1 MKTFYKKRILVSL
14 FAIMAMISTTLV
26 MAGGGGFPTSPA
38 NTNVDDMESLQRGA
52 KVFSEYCLS
61 CHSAKFVR
69 FNRVATDLGM
79 SESDVMD
86 NLNNLGVKFGST
98 MTAVMTKEYA
108 KEAFGA
114 EPPDLSL
121 VARSRGADWLYTY
134 LTGFY
139 TDETKTTGHNNVIF
153 KDVGMPNVFWKQ
165 EGIKKAVYEEHDGHQ
180 VLVGTEIVEKGSM
193 PAEEFDTMIRDL
205 VNFLQYI
212 GEPNQSYRKS
222 LGYGVLIFLAIF
234 FGFAYAMKKDYWK
247 DVH

>member
-1 MKTFYKKRILVSL
+1 MKKTIMVLLLSTIAMMSTGLVLAS
-14 FAIMAMISTTLV
+14 S
-26 MAGGGGFPTSPA
+26 GGYPLA
-38 NTNVDDMESLQRGA
+38 AANVDVDDKASLQRGA
-52 KVFSEYCLS
+52 KVFTDYCLS

-79 SESDVMD
+79 TETQVMD
-86 NLNNLGVKFGST
+86 NLNHLGVKFGST
-98 MTAVMTKEYA
+98 MTVVMTDDYA

-114 EPPDLSL
+114 VPPDLSL
-121 VARSRGADWLYTY
+121 LARSRGVDWLYTY

-139 TDETKTTGHNNVIF
+139 ADSTKTTGHNNAIF

-165 EGIKKAVYEEHDGHQ
+165 EGVKEAVYEEHDG
-180 VLVGTEIVEKGSM
+180 VKVMTGVKVVEKGTM
-193 PAEEFDTMIRDL
+193 EPGEFDTMIRDL
-205 VNFLQYI
+205 VAFLSYI

-222 LGYGVLIFLAIF
+222 LGYWVLAFLVVL